1 MRIPSAWLLAGG
13 VLLAST
19 SLLAAGPATPTPLSA
34 AEANQ
39 LVQRVANAPRLV
51 SYHGVYVHQYGD
63 RFETVRVVHIADGD
77 KDIERRETL
86 DGPPLEL
93 MREGDRVGLFLP
105 EDAYPSSIDRRMMSK
120 LFPRQWPDQAQ
131 QVLSGYVIRK
141 AGHARVAGVAADI
154 YEFEPRDRFRY
165 PHRYW
170 IHPESGLMLK
180 SMMVGLRN
188 EPIELFT
195 FSQIQI
201 GGTIDRKLLKPS
213 HPLRVLPL
221 ENSEGDALKMQDPEW
236 EVRGLPPGFRLVKA
250 KRSLWGKARPVT
262 HHLYSDGLVTVSVFI
277 EPMQRATVPSIS
289 QQGGLS
295 FFSRPFGNY
304 VLTVV
309 GEVPTEAVQQLS
321 NAYVLRE
328 PTPAE

>member
-1 MRIPSAWLLAGG
+1 MRIPSVWLLAGG
-13 VLLAST
+13 VLLSSA
-19 SLLAAGPATPTPLSA
+19 SLLAAGPATSAPLSA

-51 SYHGVYVHQYGD
+51 SYQGVYVHQYGD

-93 MREGDRVGLFLP
+93 MRDGDRVGLFLP
-105 EDAYPSSIDRRMMSK
+105 DEAYPTSIDRRMMSK
-120 LFPRQWPDQAQ
+120 LFPRAWPEQAQ
-131 QVLSGYVIRK
+131 QLLSGYVVRRT
-141 AGHARVAGVAADI
+141 GHARVAGVATDI
-154 YEFEPRDRFRY
+154 YEFEPRDRFRF

-170 IHPESGLMLK
+170 IHPETGLMLK
-180 SMMVGLRN
+180 SMMLGVRS

-201 GGTIDRKLLKPS
+201 GGNIDRKLLKPS
-213 HPLRVLPL
+213 HPLRTVPL
-221 ENSEGDALKMQDPEW
+221 ENGDGDALRVQDPEW
-236 EVRGLPPGFRLVKA
+236 EVHAMPPGFRLVKA
-250 KRSLWGKARPVT
+250 KRSMWGKGRPVT

-277 EPMQRATVPSIS
+277 EPKQRSMAPSLS
-289 QQGGLS
+289 QQGGMS
-295 FFSRPFGNY
+295 FFSRPLGNY

-309 GEVPTEAVQQLS
+309 GEVPAEAVQLIS

-328 PTPAE
+328 TDTAQ